1 MTDMNSIKN
10 LVFDLNAGKQSFDV
24 EGKSFGR
31 SDAVEA
37 LRQKLVEANGGS
49 STIDYKNL
57 RRNKVEIFEIIEE
70 LVPTIV
76 KEGLTG
82 SEFFMNYVD
91 YRNLALGDQNQ
102 FVIPDNSVF
111 VVSELADGIAT
122 PRRQR
127 IGSYT
132 TKSVSTYNHSIRM
145 YDEFSRFMSGRI
157 DWNDLVNKVSQAFQ
171 RDIWDTIYSTFIGIT
186 STTTGMT
193 DTYIKTGSWDE
204 DTLMALLEHV
214 EAATGA
220 QPAIFGTGSAL
231 RKAVSSVV
239 SDEAKTSLYNTGF
252 YGKFYGYPEFRIPQ
266 VHTIGTDTFKLS
278 DNVLH
283 VVAGNQ
289 KFVKFVTEGTDTMI
303 EKDYTSNADMSVE
316 YFMLEKYGCAAMF
329 SGKSYG
335 KFTIS

>member
-31 SDAVEA
+31 SDAVDA
-37 LRQKLVEANGGS
+37 LRQKLIEANGGS
-49 STIDYKNL
+49 PVLDYKAY

-76 KEGLTG
+76 NEGLTG

-91 YRNLALGDQNQ
+91 YRNTNLGDKNE
-102 FVIPDNSVF
+102 FVVPDNSVF
-111 VVSELADGIAT
+111 VVSEIADGIAT

-127 IGSYT
+127 IGSVT
-132 TKSVSTYNHSIRM
+132 TKSVDTYYHVVRM

-157 DWNDLVNKVSQAFQ
+157 DWNDLVNKVSNAFQ
-171 RDIWDTIYSTFIGIT
+171 RNIWDTIYSTFIGIT
-186 STTTGMT
+186 STTTGMSE
-193 DTYIKTGSWDE
+193 TYIKTGSWDDE
-204 DTLMALLEHV
+204 TLMSLLEHV
-214 EAATGA
+214 EAATGEK
-220 QPAIFGTGSAL
+220 PAIFGTGSAL
-231 RKAVSSVV
+231 RKATTSVV

-289 KFVKFVTEGTDTMI
+289 KFVKFVTEGKDEML
-303 EKDYTSNADMSVE
+303 EKSYDINADMSVE
-316 YFMLEKYGCAAMF
+316 YLMREKYGCAAMF